1 MSPKPHQVC
10 DEWSYP
16 VGRGTIICVVRY
28 STSRPRVR
36 LSVEAR
42 IMLGSLEMA
51 KCQYSGKEVP
61 GWKQDDVEEWM
72 DSAVRR
78 MQREASRFLVDV
90 LNFKF

>member
-1 MSPKPHQVC
+1 MRKQPHQVC
-10 DEWSYP
+10 DEWSYV

-42 IMLGSLEMA
+42 IMLGSFEMSR
-51 KCQYSGKEVP
+51 CFFDGNDVP
-61 GWKQDDVEEWM
+61 GWTDAEVGEWM

-78 MQREASRFLVDV
+78 MQREASRFLTDV